1 MKEGFRFHWHFLL
14 GSLKKFTHKTTWF
27 VFCYELGFWVLF
39 LVLGTGLSG
48 YLSKSFAGFYP
59 SVTSPAQL
67 ANLQGPL
74 TELQGK
80 LFFLIGLVLVY
91 LLLLYVLW
99 IVSRSL
105 MWSTLLSKKWSVRFS
120 TKMLLVQLIWGL
132 LFVLP
137 WFILFRIFLAFY
149 ATAPF
154 TTGISALYYL
164 YLTVIILVLIG
175 FLLVY
180 HHFTS
185 TMYFLFTKHGS
196 FLSVLQAYPISFS
209 LVGKAWIP
217 SVYLILAGLLVSI
230 ISLVFNIFPEALK
243 SYPTFIIYVLLLTF
257 ARVYYRDLL
266 THWKV

>member
-59 SVTSPAQL
+59 SVTSPA
-67 ANLQGPL
+67 
-74 TELQGK
+74 
-80 LFFLIGLVLVY
+80 
-91 LLLLYVLW
+91 
-99 IVSRSL
+99 
-105 MWSTLLSKKWSVRFS
+105 
-120 TKMLLVQLIWGL
+120 QLIWGL

-217 SVYLILAGLLVSI
+217 SVYLILASLLVSI
-230 ISLVFNIFPEALK
+230 VSLVFNIFPETLK
-243 SYPTFIIYVLLLTF
+243 SYTTFIIYVLLLTF

>member
-27 VFCYELGFWVLF
+27 VFGYELGFWVLF

-48 YLSKSFAGFYP
+48 YFSKSFTGFYP
-59 SVTSPAQL
+59 NAVSPAQL
-67 ANLQGPL
+67 ANLQG
-74 TELQGK
+74 
-80 LFFLIGLVLVY
+80 
-91 LLLLYVLW
+91 
-99 IVSRSL
+99 
-105 MWSTLLSKKWSVRFS
+105 
-120 TKMLLVQLIWGL
+120 
-132 LFVLP
+132 
-137 WFILFRIFLAFY
+137 
-149 ATAPF
+149 PF

>member
-1 MKEGFRFHWHFLL
+1 MKEGFVFHWHFLIA
-14 GSLKKFTHKTTWF
+14 SLKRLAHKPALF
-27 VFCYELGFWVLF
+27 ALGYELLFWVVF
-39 LVLGTGLSG
+39 LLLGNGLSA

-59 SVTSPAQL
+59 NAASPTQL

-91 LLLLYVLW
+91 LVLLYIMWVL
-99 IVSRSL
+99 SRSL
-105 MWSTLLSKKWSVRFS
+105 IWSALLSKPWSLKFS
-120 TKMLLVQLIWGL
+120 AKMLLVQLIWGL

-137 WFILFRIFLAFY
+137 WVILFRIFLALY

-164 YLTVIILVLIG
+164 YLTVIVLVLAG

-185 TMYFLFTKHGS
+185 TMYFLFVKRTT
-196 FLSVLQAYPISFS
+196 FLSVLQAYPVGFS
-209 LVGKAWIP
+209 LVSKAWIP
-217 SVYLILAGLLVSI
+217 AVYLILLTLLVSI
-230 ISLVFNIFPEALK
+230 ISLVFNIVPETLR
-243 SYPTFIIYVLLLTF
+243 SYPTFLVYLILLTF
-257 ARVYYRDLL
+257 ARVYYRELFH
-266 THWKV
+266 HWKV